1 MFDLKQLQCFIAVG
15 EELHFGHAARRM
27 FMTQPPLS
35 RQIRLLEH
43 ELQIQ
48 LFVRTSRSVTL
59 TPAGAVFLRE
69 ARRLVALA
77 GNAAAAAQRV
87 ARGEAGLLHLGFTAG
102 SSYSFLPKMLAR
114 INTSLKEVDI
124 VLHEMVTRQQVEAL
138 HAHVIDAGLM
148 RMPREKDN
156 VESICVARE
165 SMMLAVPRGH
175 RLATGSMP
183 SIKDLQSEPFITY
196 DPRDGQY
203 FYELV
208 DGLFSNAAVPTHY
221 VQKVSQIHSI
231 LALVS
236 ANQGIAL
243 VPESARAL
251 RFDGTLIR
259 KMKMRSVFAE
269 LFLAWRTDSENPALP
284 HFCKLAIKNFAIPPA
299 KTT

>member
-1 MFDLKQLQCFIAVG
+1 MFDLKQLKCFIAVG

-27 FMTQPPLS
+27 NMTQPPLS

-48 LFVRTSRSVTL
+48 LFLRTSRSVKL

-69 ARRLVALA
+69 AQRLVALA
-77 GNAAAAAQRV
+77 DNAAAAAQRV
-87 ARGEAGLLHLGFTAG
+87 ARGESGLLHLGFTAG
-102 SSYSFLPKMLAR
+102 SSYSFLPKLLAR
-114 INTSLKEVDI
+114 VNTSLKNIDI

-138 HAHVIDAGLM
+138 HAHAIDIGLM
-148 RMPREKDN
+148 RLPPADDY
-156 VESICVARE
+156 VESICIARE
-165 SMMLAVPRGH
+165 SIMLAVPRGH
-175 RLATGSMP
+175 RLATGSLPAM
-183 SIKDLQSEPFITY
+183 KDLHGEPFITY

-203 FYELV
+203 FYELI
-208 DGLFSNAAVPTHY
+208 DGLFRNAAVPTCY

-236 ANQGIAL
+236 ASQGIAL

-251 RFDGTLIR
+251 HFAGTVIR
-259 KMKMRSVFAE
+259 KMKMPAVFAE
-269 LFLAWRTDSENPALP
+269 LFLAWRSDNENPALP
-284 HFCKLAIKNFAIPPA
+284 HVCRLAIKNFAISSP